1 MRRAP
6 RARSILHKGLVG
18 SPLLLETHSVPCPGA
33 LEQSQGEELLKEFAL
48 EDCVQVEE
56 EPP

>member
-18 SPLLLETHSVPCPGA
+18 SPLLLETHSVPCPV
-33 LEQSQGEELLKEFAL
+33 QGEELLKEFAL

>member
-6 RARSILHKGLVG
+6 RASSIPHKGLVG
-18 SPLLLETHSVPCPGA
+18 SPLLLETHPVPGA
-33 LEQSQGEELLKEFAL
+33 LVQSQGEELLKEFAL

-56 EPP
+56 ESP